1 MPILKKNWHESFSK
15 IRNPY
20 LKELE
25 QLKSLLE
32 KMLVGEFEPLDRML
46 DHLFSAPGKMIRPTL
61 LMMLVDWKKCRREQ
75 VISLGAVIELVHT
88 ASLVHDDSIDKST
101 HRRGVPTLNA
111 VWDHKTS
118 VIVGDYLVSQ
128 AFREICTHDNIGLVK
143 IVSEAC
149 KDLALGEMRQMDMEG
164 DLEATEADYFNFIQ
178 LKTASLFSA
187 TCRIAALLSGE
198 SNLAGYGRLGELFG
212 MIFQITDDLL
222 DYEGS
227 LSDTGKPSRL
237 DIMEHKMTLP
247 VIHVLAAG
255 KLDSVDEDRIRQ
267 IMHSSSEVSPEDA
280 EYVAQKVRMAGGT
293 EYTRNRA
300 RKYAVEAN
308 SLLKSLGSI
317 PNQDNLKNMVDILI
331 ERDR

>member
-1 MPILKKNWHESFSK
+1 MPILKKNWHESFTK

-25 QLKSLLE
+25 QLKSMLE
-32 KMLVGEFEPLDRML
+32 RMLVGEFEPLDQML

-61 LMMLVDWKKCRREQ
+61 LMMLADWKSCSREK

-111 VWDHKTS
+111 IWDHKTS

-128 AFREICTHDNIGLVK
+128 AFREICTHDNVELISIL
-143 IVSEAC
+143 SEAC

-164 DLEATEADYFNFIQ
+164 DLDATEDDYFNFIQ
-178 LKTASLFSA
+178 LKTASLFNA
-187 TCRIAALLSGE
+187 TCKIAAVISDRE
-198 SNLAGYGRLGELFG
+198 NISTYGRLGELFG

-247 VIHVLAAG
+247 VIHALACDRLE
-255 KLDSVDEDRIRQ
+255 KVDESRIKS
-267 IMHSSSEVSPEDA
+267 IMNSSSDVSPEDA
-280 EYVAQKVRMAGGT
+280 EYVAQKVRAG
-293 EYTRNRA
+293 RWNRVCA
-300 RKYAVEAN
+300 
-308 SLLKSLGSI
+308 
-317 PNQDNLKNMVDILI
+317 
-331 ERDR
+331 